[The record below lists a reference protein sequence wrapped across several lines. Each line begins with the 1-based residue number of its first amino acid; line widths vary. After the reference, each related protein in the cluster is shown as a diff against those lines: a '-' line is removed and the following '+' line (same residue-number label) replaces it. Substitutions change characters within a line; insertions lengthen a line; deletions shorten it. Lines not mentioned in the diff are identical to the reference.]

1 MLAFVVLALVAW
13 LLVPS
18 SPIAVGLLAVA
29 LLAVTAVLAGCEN
42 TRENDAGRE
51 GLPAEIGHLE
61 YNVYITRQLNLRD
74 VEDRGYYQGPEAPAG
89 SALFGVFLEV
99 CNPDDEVSAPD
110 WLSAGRFVIE
120 DTVGNRFE
128 PRQVAADNI
137 WAYRARPLGHNACIP
152 EEGTLAESGPTSGS
166 LLVFEIP
173 HESLENRP
181 LNLIITS
188 PPLGPEQ
195 ERESGRV
202 ELDV

>member
-1 MLAFVVLALVAW
+1 MEALRLPRAMLARPALPALALA
-13 LLVPS
+13 L
-18 SPIAVGLLAVA
+18 A
-29 LLAVTAVLAGCEN
+29 LLAGGCARDE
-42 TRENDAGRE
+42 EEPVRE
-51 GLPAEIGHLE
+51 GLFEEVGGVE

-74 VEDRGYYQGPEAPAG
+74 VEDRGYYQGPEAPPG

-137 WAYRARPLGHNACIP
+137 WAYRARPLGHNACTP

-188 PPLGPEQ
+188 PPLGSEQ
-195 ERESGRV
+195 ERESGRI